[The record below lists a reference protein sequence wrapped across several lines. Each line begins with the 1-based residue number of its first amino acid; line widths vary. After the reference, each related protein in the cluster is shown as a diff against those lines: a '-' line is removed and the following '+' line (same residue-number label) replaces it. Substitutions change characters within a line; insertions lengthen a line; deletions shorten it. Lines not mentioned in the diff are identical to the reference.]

1 MQGLRGQHGE
11 NIVCG
16 GALGGMCFKQL
27 STEQLKRAAKRYPAD
42 PKLQKYARASVAIS
56 ELGGVEEEP
65 APCAPLR
72 PANANP
78 IDSVGSMTGVRQ
90 KLLAFAKKS
99 LWKALTHPVWKYVFL
114 LVLGIFL
121 VRPGVMNAITKWWGK
136 FLRLMLRQLFL
147 LVSMVLE
154 SIADEIIY
162 QLDFA
167 IRDALPPHIDIK
179 DIPKQPLQTLSHL
192 VSAAFGAGCVY
203 LTAFIQQRRNAPP
216 LGV

>member
-1 MQGLRGQHGE
+1 MRGQHGE

-16 GALGGMCFKQL
+16 GAFGGMCFKQL

-121 VRPGVMNAITKWWGK
+121 VRPGMMNAITKWWGK

-154 SIADEIIY
+154 SIADEII
-162 QLDFA
+162 
-167 IRDALPPHIDIK
+167 
-179 DIPKQPLQTLSHL
+179 
-192 VSAAFGAGCVY
+192 
-203 LTAFIQQRRNAPP
+203 
-216 LGV
+216 